1 MNNEHSSLAFAKSF
15 ILALSWQEILL
26 EQKEHN
32 LSSLVNDILYSFT
45 KIFTFLLLA
54 RVVVLNGNVEDNQ
67 YYPMVMSSATS
78 GSVRV
83 EVPDGETQVLLV
95 VSAVPEYFKSHQTYG
110 YQVWIYQGDEAPVTV
125 PTTSTTPTTTT
136 TPGQL

>member
-1 MNNEHSSLAFAKSF
+1 MLHS
-15 ILALSWQEILL
+15 
-26 EQKEHN
+26 
-32 LSSLVNDILYSFT
+32 
-45 KIFTFLLLA
+45 A
-54 RVVVLNGNVEDNQ
+54 RVVVMNGNVEDNQ

-110 YQVWIYQGDEAPVTV
+110 YQVRI
-125 PTTSTTPTTTT
+125 S
-136 TPGQL
+136 

>member
-1 MNNEHSSLAFAKSF
+1 M
-15 ILALSWQEILL
+15 
-26 EQKEHN
+26 
-32 LSSLVNDILYSFT
+32 
-45 KIFTFLLLA
+45 
-54 RVVVLNGNVEDNQ
+54 NGNVRDNQ

>member
-1 MNNEHSSLAFAKSF
+1 M
-15 ILALSWQEILL
+15 
-26 EQKEHN
+26 HN
-32 LSSLVNDILYSFT
+32 S
-45 KIFTFLLLA
+45 A
-54 RVVVLNGNVEDNQ
+54 RVVVMNGNVKDNQ

-136 TPGQL
+136 TPGQF